1 MSKKERIE
9 VVKGSGNVYADLGF
23 SDAGVMKVK
32 AGLVMKLE
40 AILKQRRLTQI
51 RAAEV
56 TGIPQPRL
64 SAILRGHFH
73 NVSERKLLQCLTA
86 LGQDVKIVV
95 TPARRGRE
103 GTLTVAA

>member
-9 VVKGSGNVYADLGF
+9 VVKSSGNVYVDLGF
-23 SDAGVMKVK
+23 SDAGAMKVK

-40 AILKQRRLTQI
+40 AILKQRRLTQT

-73 NVSERKLLQCLTA
+73 NVSERKLLECLTA

-103 GTLTVAA
+103 GALTVAA